1 MTLREQFDQVRRLN
15 EDRARRDVDAVM
27 RDRRYDRLRTPL
39 ARRLLVAAVLTGI
52 AAIAVVT
59 LTVGMLAAQP
69 LILATIVVF
78 LLLRVSV
85 RAVADL
91 PEQFLDERQLTLRY
105 QVHQSAYLVLG
116 AVAMLVA
123 GSGVVA
129 YIAMTKDPGS
139 DVVTLTDSHV
149 NALFYVTTALV
160 ITLPTMILAL
170 RDAERP

>member
-1 MTLREQFDQVRRLN
+1 MSFRQQLQQARRLN
-15 EDRARRDVDAVM
+15 EDKARRDVDAVM
-27 RDRRYDRLRTPL
+27 RDRRYDRLRTPT
-39 ARRLLVAAVLTGI
+39 ARRALVAAVVAGI
-52 AAIAVVT
+52 ATIAAVT
-59 LTVGMLAAQP
+59 LSVGMLAAQP
-69 LILATIVVF
+69 VIVATIVVF
-78 LLLRVSV
+78 MLLRVSV

-91 PEQFLDERQLTLRY
+91 PEQYLDERQLTLRY
-105 QVHQSAYLVLG
+105 QVHQTAYFVLG
-116 AVAMLVA
+116 LAAMLAA

-129 YIAMTKDPGS
+129 YMAMTKDPGS

>member
-1 MTLREQFDQVRRLN
+1 MTLRQQLQQARRLN
-15 EDRARRDVDAVM
+15 EDKARRDVDAVM
-27 RDRRYDRLRTPL
+27 RDRRYDRLRTPT
-39 ARRLLVAAVLTGI
+39 ARRVLVATVVAGI
-52 AAIAVVT
+52 AAIAAVT
-59 LTVGMLAAQP
+59 LAVGMLAAQP
-69 LILATIVVF
+69 VILATIVAF

-91 PEQFLDERQLTLRY
+91 PEQYLDERQLTLRY
-105 QVHQSAYLVLG
+105 QVHQTAYFVLG
-116 AVAMLVA
+116 LAAMLA
-123 GSGVVA
+123 TGSGVVA

-149 NALFYVTTALV
+149 NALFYVTAALV

>member
-1 MTLREQFDQVRRLN
+1 MTFRQQLQQARRLN
-15 EDRARRDVDAVM
+15 EDKARRDVDAVM
-27 RDRRYDRLRTPL
+27 RDSRYDRLRTPT
-39 ARRLLVAAVLTGI
+39 ARRALVAAVAVGI
-52 AAIAVVT
+52 ASIAAVT
-59 LTVGMLAAQP
+59 LSVGMLAAQP
-69 LILATIVVF
+69 VIVLTIVVF
-78 LLLRVSV
+78 MLLRVSV

-91 PEQFLDERQLTLRY
+91 PEQYLDERQLTLRY
-105 QVHQSAYLVLG
+105 QVHQTAYFVLG
-116 AVAMLVA
+116 LAAMLAA
-123 GSGVVA
+123 GSGVIA

>member
-15 EDRARRDVDAVM
+15 EDKARRNVDAVM

-39 ARRLLVAAVLTGI
+39 ARRLLVAAVLAGI
-52 AAIAVVT
+52 VAIATVT

-69 LILATIVVF
+69 LILATIAAF

-105 QVHQSAYLVLG
+105 QVHQSAYFVLG

>member
-1 MTLREQFDQVRRLN
+1 MSFRQQLQQARRLN
-15 EDRARRDVDAVM
+15 EDKARRDVDAVM
-27 RDRRYDRLRTPL
+27 RDRRYDRLRTPT
-39 ARRLLVAAVLTGI
+39 ARRALVAAVVAGI
-52 AAIAVVT
+52 ATIAAVT
-59 LTVGMLAAQP
+59 LSVGMLAAQP
-69 LILATIVVF
+69 VIVATIVVF
-78 LLLRVSV
+78 MLLRVSV

-91 PEQFLDERQLTLRY
+91 PEQYLDERQLTLRY
-105 QVHQSAYLVLG
+105 QVHQTAYCVLG
-116 AVAMLVA
+116 LAAMLAA

-160 ITLPTMILAL
+160 ITLPTMMLAL